1 MSSSDLP
8 TKHRALV
15 ATSDKTVQVREKE
28 LPTLSADDVL
38 VQVKGVTL
46 NPTDWKHVAGL
57 LKDGTSTGSDF
68 AGVVVRP
75 DEGGKWRKGDRVA
88 GFTRGGY
95 LDNVR
100 DRGGCRQSTLAEAE
114 PASSAGTG
122 QRRLLRVYQEPICA
136 PVARP
141 RSHWMGRRSVH
152 GWHWPLD
159 GSLRRQLQ
167 ARPAE
172 VEQPIEGARPFP
184 HLEWRDLRWAVQ
196 ALADVCSH

>member
-8 TKHRALV
+8 AKHRALV

-46 NPTDWKHVAGL
+46 NPTDWKHVANL

-100 DRGGCRQSTLAEAE
+100 DRGGCTRPIQS
-114 PASSAGTG
+114 G
-122 QRRLLRVYQEPICA
+122 
-136 PVARP
+136 
-141 RSHWMGRRSVH
+141 
-152 GWHWPLD
+152 
-159 GSLRRQLQ
+159 
-167 ARPAE
+167 
-172 VEQPIEGARPFP
+172 
-184 HLEWRDLRWAVQ
+184 
-196 ALADVCSH
+196 